1 MPWCFTDFVT
11 CGMMLEIVHIPT
23 CLWLKMIGPQN
34 GRYLNMLILL
44 WVHWCPMFEPFPNHQ
59 GHTALAP
66 QMELRKTVEEQSET
80 SLGRGLDLSF
90 VPKWGPKISISRN
103 GESGFQNHGMD
114 LGFQVLRQNYTF
126 GPHLFYL
133 FSEDR

>member
-23 CLWLKMIGPQN
+23 WLWLKMIGPQN

-44 WVHWCPMFEPFPNHQ
+44 WVHWYPMFEQFPNHQ

-90 VPKWGPKISISRN
+90 VPNGAPKFLSAEM
-103 GESGFQNHGMD
+103 GKVVF
-114 LGFQVLRQNYTF
+114 
-126 GPHLFYL
+126 
-133 FSEDR
+133 